1 MEEMTTE
8 LVPITKVNALEIFT
22 TSKLDDY
29 LKAIQ
34 DDAENFVGSVETDK
48 GRKQIASKAYGIS
61 QEKVRID
68 KFRKA
73 LVAELKE
80 LPVKIDKEGKKSRDF
95 LDALAERVRE
105 PLTNWEIAEKARKE
119 AEELAKQILEAY
131 EDATKENELF
141 DRQKE
146 IERKEAELKAIED
159 AKAEKEAK
167 EKAEKE
173 RAERELTIAREAKE
187 QAEREAAEKI
197 EAAKR
202 KKIEAET
209 RAKLAQE
216 QAERDKKEAL
226 ERAEREKKEAI
237 EAAKNKE
244 IARQAEEKRIAD
256 EIAKAN
262 REDDEKL
269 AKNIAH
275 QRKIN
280 REALE
285 DLMKG
290 LPCTTKDIGI
300 KIICLIG
307 KNKIRH
313 ITINY

>member
-1 MEEMTTE
+1 METTTA
-8 LVPITKVNALEIFT
+8 LVTITKENAFEVFT
-22 TSKLDDY
+22 GENLDDY
-29 LKAIQ
+29 LRAIQ
-34 DDAENFVGSVETDK
+34 EDAESFVGNVETAT
-48 GRKQIASKAYGIS
+48 GRKQIASKAYSIA
-61 QEKVRID
+61 QEKIKID
-68 KFRKA
+68 DVRKA
-73 LVAELKE
+73 LVADWKNKAKL
-80 LPVKIDKEGKKSRDF
+80 VDAAGKKARDF
-95 LDALAERVRE
+95 LDALKERVRE
-105 PLTNWEIAEKARKE
+105 PLTQYEV
-119 AEELAKQILEAY
+119 AEEARIKAEQLAIEIEMDWKSAIS
-131 EDATKENELF
+131 EDDLYN
-141 DRQKE
+141 RQKE
-146 IERKEAELKAIED
+146 IERKEAELRAIED
-159 AKAEKEAK
+159 AKAEREAK

-173 RAERELTIAREAKE
+173 RAERELIIAREAKE

-202 KKIEAET
+202 EKVEAET

>member
-1 MEEMTTE
+1 MKTSRAFSI
-8 LVPITKVNALEIFT
+8 VPITIENALEVFT
-22 TSKLDDY
+22 GEKLDDY

-48 GRKQIASKAYGIS
+48 GRKQIASKAYSIARKKT
-61 QEKVRID
+61 EID
-68 KFRKA
+68 AVGKA
-73 LVAELKE
+73 LVAEWKSKSDL
-80 LPVKIDKEGKKSRDF
+80 VDSARKKARDF
-95 LDALAERVRE
+95 LDDLKERISE
-105 PLTNWEIAEKARKE
+105 PLDSWKKAEKARKE
-119 AEELAKQILEAY
+119 AEDLEKQILEAY
-131 EDATKENELF
+131 EDATKENKLF

-173 RAERELTIAREAKE
+173 RAERELRIAKEAKE

-202 KKIEAET
+202 EKIEAET

-226 ERAEREKKEAI
+226 ERAEREKKEAA

-244 IARQAEEKRIAD
+244 IARQAEEKRQA
-256 EIAKAN
+256 EAKAKIE
-262 REDDEKL
+262 REAEEKR
-269 AKNIAH
+269 AKNLAH
-275 QRKIN
+275 QKKIN

-285 DLMKG
+285 DIMMELQ
-290 LPCTTKDIGI
+290 CTEETGK

-307 KNKIRH
+307 KNKIRN